1 MEIAALPGFREFYP
15 DDLALRAYIFA
26 VWRSVA
32 GRYAFEEYDGPPLE
46 PLALYTRKSGDE
58 IVGQLYDFEDKGGR
72 PVALR
77 PEMTPSFA
85 RMVSARAG
93 SLPKP
98 IRWFSIPQL
107 FRYERPQRGRLREH
121 FQLNLDIVGESEVI
135 ADVELVAAAIDV
147 LRGFGLDSTDFVARV
162 SDRRLIAAVLRAAGV
177 GEPALPAVFAILDK
191 AGSREDDWVR
201 ERLKDAGAGDEAA
214 TFLLDLSGRTL
225 DELVSDSAESTE
237 IMSAADELR
246 RFFDYTDAIGL
257 SDYVVFDA
265 GLVRGLA
272 YYTGIVFELWDRTGE
287 LRAICGGGR
296 YDDLLAT
303 LGGTDL
309 PALGFGM
316 GDVVLAE
323 LLRRRDLVPA
333 RGTMVDYYVAYI
345 GEEMRTLALRVTRAL
360 REQGS
365 RATFDYGARGLGR
378 QLKAANQAGAL
389 RAVVLGPDEVEQGNA
404 RVRDMKS
411 GEERVVSLESLLS
424 GAEIDRDPSGSRPE

>member
-32 GRYAFEEYDGPPLE
+32 GRYGFEEYDGPPLE
-46 PLALYTRKSGDE
+46 PLDLYTRKSGDE
-58 IVGQLYDFEDKGGR
+58 IVGQLYEFEDKGGR

-77 PEMTPSFA
+77 PEMTPTFA
-85 RMVSARAG
+85 RMVSGRAA

-121 FQLNLDIVGESEVI
+121 FQLNLDIVGESDVI
-135 ADVELVAAAIDV
+135 ADVELVTAAIDV
-147 LRGFGLDSTDFVARV
+147 LRGFGLDSSDFVARV
-162 SDRRLIAAVLRAAGV
+162 SDRRLVSAVLRNVGV
-177 GEPALPAVFAILDK
+177 GEAALPAVFAVLDK
-191 AGSREDDWVR
+191 AGAREDDWLR
-201 ERLKDAGAGDEAA
+201 EQLQKAGAADEATA
-214 TFLLDLSGRTL
+214 AILALPGRTL
-225 DELVSDSAESTE
+225 DELESEYGSVAEVAN
-237 IMSAADELR
+237 AANELR
-246 RFFDYTDAIGL
+246 RFFDLTDALGL
-257 SDYVVFDA
+257 ADYLAFDA

-272 YYTGIVFELWDRTGE
+272 YYTGLVFELWDRAGE

-303 LGGTDL
+303 LGGVDL

-323 LLRRRDLVPA
+323 LLRRRDLVPT
-333 RGTMVDYYVAYI
+333 RGSAIDDYVAYI
-345 GEEMRTLALRVTRAL
+345 GEELRPLALRVTRAL
-360 REQGS
+360 RETGR
-365 RATFDYGARGLGR
+365 RASFDYGARGLGR

-389 RAVVLGPDEVEQGNA
+389 RAVVLGPDEVEQGTA
-404 RVRDMKS
+404 RVRDMES
-411 GEERVVSLESLLS
+411 GEERVVSLEALLA
-424 GAEIDRDPSGSRPE
+424 GEAID